1 LRFLIGLWLL
11 ITIGAALTGPFG
23 TYDALGLAGR
33 FPYWAGVT
41 AGSMVLSVTINDIAR
56 NRGFL
61 RSPSAIIGL
70 GLGYGIVVSGLI
82 NLLNLAVFPGWTFW
96 QGWLVLIAFVLVV
109 EALIFAVIWLLVPR
123 RQAMAQ
129 PNSQGEAA
137 FLNRLKPDI
146 RAPLQRIESQDHYLL
161 VITALGQDLIL
172 MRLADAIAELS
183 QTDGFQ
189 VHRSHWVARRAIIKI
204 VRTDGRM
211 LLSMRDGA
219 EVPVSRAYQPMVRA
233 LKLG

>member
-1 LRFLIGLWLL
+1 MRELTPTRLRFLIGLWLL

-23 TYDALGLAGR
+23 TYDALGLADR

-109 EALIFAVIWLLVPR
+109 EALIFAVI
-123 RQAMAQ
+123 
-129 PNSQGEAA
+129 
-137 FLNRLKPDI
+137 
-146 RAPLQRIESQDHYLL
+146 
-161 VITALGQDLIL
+161 
-172 MRLADAIAELS
+172 
-183 QTDGFQ
+183 
-189 VHRSHWVARRAIIKI
+189 
-204 VRTDGRM
+204 
-211 LLSMRDGA
+211 
-219 EVPVSRAYQPMVRA
+219 
-233 LKLG
+233 